1 MIQNHP
7 IAFIFAPMFIPSYFR
22 NNDLSE
28 IKSFIRKNSFA
39 TLITCGAESP
49 EATHIPIELIEQNN
63 EEAFLQGHIS
73 RANPQWKSFPD
84 KSYVLAIFQGPH
96 TYVSSSWYNH
106 VNVPTWNYMAVH
118 VYGKIKIIEGDELY
132 QSLKGLVDRY
142 EVLSEKPIK
151 VEEFPEEMMS
161 KYMKGIVGFRIAME
175 KIEGKWKLSQ
185 NRDKEDHQNIIHQL
199 EKLDDVNARLV
210 AEEMKRL
217 NNEK

>member
-1 MIQNHP
+1 
-7 IAFIFAPMFIPSYFR
+7 MFIPAYYR

-39 TLITCGAESP
+39 TLITCGSENP

-73 RANPQWKSFPD
+73 RANQQWKSFSD
-84 KSYVLAIFQGPH
+84 KSSVLAIFQGPH
-96 TYVSSSWYNH
+96 SYVSSSWYNH

-132 QSLKGLVDRY
+132 LSLKDLVDRY
-142 EVLSEKPIK
+142 ETISEKPIK
-151 VEEFPEEMMS
+151 VEELPEDMMS
-161 KYMKGIVGFRIAME
+161 KYMKGIVGFRIAIE

-185 NRDKEDHQNIIHQL
+185 NRDKEDQQNIIRQL
-199 EKLDDVNARLV
+199 EKLEDVNARLV
-210 AEEMKRL
+210 AEEMKRKI
-217 NNEK
+217 ED

>member
-1 MIQNHP
+1 
-7 IAFIFAPMFIPSYFR
+7 MFIPAYYR
-22 NNDLSE
+22 NSDLTE

-39 TLITCGAESP
+39 TLITCGTECP
-49 EATHIPIELIEQNN
+49 DATHIPIELIEQNN

-73 RANPQWKSFPD
+73 RANPQWKNFSD
-84 KSYVLAIFQGPH
+84 KISVLAIFQGPH

-142 EVLSEKPIK
+142 EVISEKPIK
-151 VEEFPEEMMS
+151 VEEFPEEMMN
-161 KYMKGIVGFRIAME
+161 KYMKGIVGFRIAIQ

-185 NRDKEDHQNIIHQL
+185 NRDKEDHQNIIRQL
-199 EKLDDVNARLV
+199 EMLDDINAQKV
-210 AEEMKRL
+210 AEEMK
-217 NNEK
+217 KYMAKD

>member
-1 MIQNHP
+1 
-7 IAFIFAPMFIPSYFR
+7 MFIPAYYR
-22 NNDLSE
+22 NNDLTE

-39 TLITCGAESP
+39 TLITSGSENP

-73 RANPQWKSFPD
+73 RANPQWKNFSD
-84 KSYVLAIFQGPH
+84 KISVLAIFQGPH

-142 EVLSEKPIK
+142 EVISEKPIK
-151 VEEFPEEMMS
+151 VEEFPEDMMS
-161 KYMKGIVGFRIAME
+161 KYMKGIVGFRIAIE

-199 EKLDDVNARLV
+199 EKLEDVNARLV

-217 NNEK
+217 DIE